1 MSHSQLE
8 IKNALV
14 KAAVVTDGVAGEL
27 IDFADA
33 IDNVKLQTTY
43 TVSKFAAVSGKSS
56 LKATPPKD
64 ALVLNLGDSL
74 QDGELWA
81 FLRKNHG
88 KPGQVEFTPE
98 GGAAGAKITAT
109 VLLVAPGSVGGAE
122 GANASTVTLE
132 CDGPA
137 DITYLAAA

>member
-1 MSHSQLE
+1 MSHTQLE

-14 KAAVVTDGVAGEL
+14 KASVEGGALV
-27 IDFADA
+27 DFADA

-43 TVSKFAAVSGKSS
+43 TVSRFPAVSGKSA

-64 ALVLNLGDSL
+64 ALVVSLGDSL

-81 FLRKNHG
+81 FLRANHG
-88 KPGQVEFTPE
+88 KQGQVEFTPE
-98 GGAAGAKITAT
+98 GAAAGAKITAT

-122 GANASTVTLE
+122 GTNTSTVTLE
-132 CDGPA
+132 CEDPA
-137 DITYLAAA
+137 TITYLAAGV